1 MTDVVADVEA
11 GPPAPPPTRSVW
23 SAWSKRSTWLWAACW
38 VGLFFLV
45 LVALSRH
52 TDTDRPT
59 IVFLQAT
66 TPFLYLPAY
75 VVTVVAAIRKHFVL
89 AGAGLAVV
97 VIHIAS
103 VLPAMG
109 SDDVPAWAA
118 AASHMRIVSANVRR
132 ENTKTADAAA
142 QLAAT
147 GADVLILVE
156 LTPRTWRELSTA
168 GIADPYPYQSV
179 QLYTGSG
186 GVAVLSKDPIR
197 NGDLVDRW
205 GLGALSL
212 EVDTGSTWIHVVAVH
227 PTNPTHG
234 DGSSWLHDYAVLLD
248 LRRTLTGP
256 VVIAGDFNGGRWHR
270 PFGRLLASGLRDA
283 NEATGRGLSASW
295 PIGGGLVG
303 LFGPII
309 RIDHALVS
317 DDVAVL
323 ATHDVDL
330 AGSDH
335 RSLVVDIAVR

>member
-1 MTDVVADVEA
+1 MTDVVDTEPAARQDA
-11 GPPAPPPTRSVW
+11 RPPAPSV
-23 SAWSKRSTWLWAACW
+23 WSKRSTWLWAACW
-38 VGLFFLV
+38 VGLSFLV
-45 LVALSRH
+45 FVAGTRH
-52 TDTDRPT
+52 FDTDAPT
-59 IVFLQAT
+59 VVFLQAT

-75 VVTVVAAIRKHFVL
+75 VVTVVAAVRKHFFL

-97 VIHIAS
+97 LIHVAS

-109 SDDVPAWAA
+109 SDAVPDWAA
-118 AASHMRIVSANVRR
+118 AAPRMRIVSANVRR
-132 ENTKTADAAA
+132 ENSRVADAAA

-147 GADVLILVE
+147 KADVLILVE
-156 LTPRTWRELSTA
+156 LTPRTWRELSAA
-168 GIADPYPYQSV
+168 GIADPYPYHSV
-179 QLYTGSG
+179 EIYTGSG
-186 GVAVLSKDPIR
+186 GVAVLSKKPIR
-197 NGDLVDRW
+197 NDNLVDRW

-212 EVDTGSTWIHVVAVH
+212 EVDTGTTWMHLVAVH

-234 DGSSWLHDYAVLLD
+234 DGSSWLRDYSVLLD

-256 VVIAGDFNGGRWHR
+256 LVIAGDFNGGRWHR

-283 NEATGRGLSASW
+283 DEATGRGLTASW

>member
-1 MTDVVADVEA
+1 MTDVVEA
-11 GPPAPPPTRSVW
+11 EPAARQPARPPPARSSW
-23 SAWSKRSTWLWAACW
+23 SDLSTWLWVACW
-38 VGLFFLV
+38 VGLFSLTC
-45 LVALSRH
+45 VALSRH

-75 VVTVVAAIRKHFVL
+75 VVTVVAAIRKHFYL

-109 SDDVPAWAA
+109 SDAVPEWAA
-118 AASHMRIVSANVRR
+118 TAPHLRIVSANIRR
-132 ENTKTADAAA
+132 ENASTDEAAR
-142 QLAAT
+142 QLAET
-147 GADVLILVE
+147 KADVLILVE
-156 LTPRTWRELSTA
+156 LTNRTWAGLKAA

-179 QLYTGSG
+179 ELYTGSG
-186 GVAVLSKDPIR
+186 GIAILSKRPIR
-197 NGDLVDRW
+197 NDSLVDRW

-212 EVDTGSTWIHVVAVH
+212 EVDTGGTWVHVVGVH

-234 DGSSWLHDYAVLLD
+234 DGSNWLHDYAELLK

-283 NEATGRGLSASW
+283 DEATGRGLTASW
-295 PIGGGLVG
+295 PIDGGLLG
-303 LFGPII
+303 LFGPIV

-335 RSLVVDIAVR
+335 RSVVVDIAVR

>member
-1 MTDVVADVEA
+1 MSDGDAE
-11 GPPAPPPTRSVW
+11 PPSRS
-23 SAWSKRSTWLWAACW
+23 SWSKPSTWLWAACW
-38 VGLFFLV
+38 VGLIFLV

-75 VVTVVAAIRKHFVL
+75 VVLVVAAIRKHFVL
-89 AGAGLAVV
+89 AGGAFAVV
-97 VIHIAS
+97 LIHIAS
-103 VLPAMG
+103 VAPALG
-109 SDDVPAWAA
+109 SDDPPAWAA
-118 AASHMRIVSANVRR
+118 AAPHLRIVSANVRR

-147 GADVLILVE
+147 KADVLILVE
-156 LTPRTWRELSTA
+156 LTSRTWRELNTA
-168 GIADPYPYQSV
+168 GIADPFPYKSV

-186 GVAVLSKDPIR
+186 GVAILSNKPIR
-197 NGDLVDRW
+197 NTNLVDPER
-205 GLGALSL
+205 LGALSL
-212 EVDTGSTWIHVVAVH
+212 EVDTGNTWMHVVAVH
-227 PTNPTHG
+227 PSNPTHG
-234 DGSSWLHDYAVLLD
+234 DGSSWLHDYSALLD

-295 PIGGGLVG
+295 PIDGGLVG

-317 DDVAVL
+317 DDIAVL

-335 RSLVVDIAVR
+335 RSVVVDIAVR